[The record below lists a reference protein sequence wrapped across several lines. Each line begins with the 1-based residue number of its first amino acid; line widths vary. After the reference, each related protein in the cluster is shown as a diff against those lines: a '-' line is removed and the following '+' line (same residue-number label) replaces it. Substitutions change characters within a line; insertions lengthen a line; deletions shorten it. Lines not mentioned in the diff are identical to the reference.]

1 MSVSVI
7 DRALKRY
14 VTAHEGDLKQ
24 FGGRDAL
31 RGFSG
36 RKTNSSDF
44 ATGCREVFG
53 GKRRNLVPF
62 GKRAEPLKAIV
73 RYVGKQALH
82 KHENPIVQ
90 EMYP

>member
-1 MSVSVI
+1 M
-7 DRALKRY
+7 RGGLKR
-14 VTAHEGDLKQ
+14 

-31 RGFSG
+31 RAFSG

-44 ATGCREVFG
+44 ESGCREVFG

-62 GKRAEPLKAIV
+62 GKRAGPFKAIA

-82 KHENPIVQ
+82 EHENPIVQ